1 MHNPIPS
8 SAPGFFIA
16 LEGIDATGKSTIAN
30 MVTEYMERHG
40 VDFIRTREPGGTPSA
55 EALRELVLWGT
66 GDHNDDWCHMTEALL
81 YLASRIQHT
90 EVLIKPQ
97 LQAGKLVFCERYYD
111 STYAHQGGGRKIDV
125 PTLKQLHALT
135 LGSFKPDIIILLDG
149 DPIVLQERMIARGK
163 LDRLEKEGLEFQQ
176 RSRQIHLDQ
185 VKEDPGRYLVVN
197 VECPIEEVFA
207 QIEPTLSSVLKYGI
221 KKAV

>member
-1 MHNPIPS
+1 MKIPS
-8 SAPGFFIA
+8 LSNAPGFFIA
-16 LEGIDATGKSTIAN
+16 LEGIDATGKTTIAN
-30 MVTEYMERHG
+30 MVSEFMQRHE

-55 EALRELVLWGT
+55 EILRELVIWGT
-66 GDHNDDWCHMTEALL
+66 GEGKDDWCHMTEALL
-81 YLASRIQHT
+81 YIASRVQHT

-97 LQAGKLVFCERYYD
+97 LEAGKLVFCERYYD

-135 LGSFKPDIIILLDG
+135 IGSFKPDLIILLDG
-149 DPIVLQERMIARGK
+149 DPVVLRHRMIGRGR

-176 RSRQIHLDQ
+176 RSRQIHLEQ
-185 VKEDPGRYLVVN
+185 VREDPGRYLMVN
-197 VECPIEEVFA
+197 VERPLEEVFA
-207 QIEPTLSSVLKYGI
+207 EIEQALLSVLKHHF